1 MKYELL
7 LRTKMVLILFKRF
20 WNLKFSSQNPL
31 KKLWIKEKNNKKAS
45 SPLLSK
51 YCIVECF
58 NYWIII
64 NVTYWLFW
72 SVLVGISVRTKE
84 QMKSPWS
91 LNYEMWWWKVCRGYK
106 SDISR
111 GCSNKNITDNFC
123 SSSTAVTIFGGHP
136 L

>member
-1 MKYELL
+1 MREDIHKIKKIKTVQKWMKYELL

-91 LNYEMWWWKVCRGYK
+91 YWIMNCDDGRSVEDTNQIYLEGVPIK
-106 SDISR
+106 
-111 GCSNKNITDNFC
+111 T
-123 SSSTAVTIFGGHP
+123 
-136 L
+136 